1 MIKAT
6 RARHYLMLLM
16 AFFLVLGQLNLTAL
30 NVFAKENGNDELT
43 YEVQSKLTED
53 KKSADLTIKVTPKS
67 DQVKILT
74 IETPDG
80 EKREGQEVSYKAE
93 KNGTTNFLINYQNT
107 SEEKAETK
115 TYTASYEVSDIVSED
130 GVNKDSDTEK
140 ATEKE
145 DANIQPPS
153 TTNNTKNIK
162 SLKSGQTTVELKIP
176 DYDQTA
182 WANGDIKEVTATVN
196 FGDSTSTGKKVN
208 FTLPDGMRFVSLPV
222 PSNYQAGTNED
233 TGVLSYLGAS
243 DPLGI
248 AITSVEVPNKETAYS
263 QATFGTVSYEL
274 SPGTEKASFKFS
286 VRVDA
291 AKYYGPTDLADPIKT
306 EVYKGEASTP
316 VASADQAI
324 RAEGNKVVGYADQNH
339 VKTMFRTWY
348 NDKRLSEVLASTDTT
363 DSYNYTKSY
372 SVVNGSNSLDSRGA
386 AVYIA
391 KNIEVTLYYPEG
403 MEFVNVVNNAG
414 TVLKENSN
422 VTITN
427 YPSENKVV
435 INNKHLNNS
444 ATSNSIYGVKYK
456 VPKGTPAGTYST
468 AKAPHA
474 VITTYDGEVFESD
487 ALTTNPNDLTTIA
500 PLDTCKVVDTTE
512 NKMTLTTANGQLNP
526 NNETWAGSI
535 QINNKKSAGVKK
547 NQMYQ
552 IKFDPNW
559 EAYMVNIPFDSTISG
574 NKISEVQ
581 YKTNL
586 NDAFRTF
593 DGALIKNNNQM
604 YRLDAKAVGLE
615 EGEYFTEVKANV
627 GDFAPGYQSTEAS
640 ATYRWN
646 STASYGKIKPGVTS
660 VQYEGAIWDADDES
674 NTKVSGISTYKVSS
688 AESTVA
694 NGTAAFYNKAGTK
707 VKTASAGETI
717 NTKATLVLHDYPY
730 GTRTVLNDPE
740 VYLHAL
746 EGTTIQPS
754 SIKLTDQGGKDVNF
768 TVEQETANNG
778 DKVYALKT
786 TDVSVGVYVG
796 YPTKHKYL
804 NISYDTTFDVTLNKS
819 INMDAQ
825 QVIAWGANVTPATG
839 TNTFSDLGLDVNK
852 NGRDNDKLLSVNSST
867 LSIPKQDTVTVE
879 TFLSVAGEGDKAAY
893 MEGEDSTVSYFS
905 PGTDADYTVKITN
918 TSSGNAST
926 FELYIPIPK
935 TGQDF
940 GSKFQSEPF
949 KWDMKLNGAL
959 PVNAEQQDQFDVSY
973 ATTATGDNYDSTDI
987 YSNTVA
993 DYEKV
998 NMVRIKVKT
1007 QINAGETQT
1016 FKVPLK
1022 VDETFDSATEGN
1034 KIGERDI
1041 YNPYYRVITN
1051 TFAGSL
1057 SGTKVGA
1064 ELVIGEVAGMLFND
1078 KDVNGSYEKDKGDEP
1093 LANETVEL
1101 YKWNVSTSEYE
1112 PAKVGDKNIT
1122 ATTDSNGKYSFDY
1135 SDGVGYGNYAVKF
1148 PDKAGYQYTLKNIGK
1163 DTSLNS
1169 DVPYSG
1175 ADRGWAKQI
1184 NPTLPSS
1191 QYTNAGYYAYNPT
1204 QDLKVNLDE
1213 KQVQMGRS
1221 LEITLPKVASTT
1233 GQAAED
1239 TIEPSFFKN
1248 IKATTNG
1255 YKWTVADTKV
1265 ATVQTLADGSA
1276 AVVGV
1281 STNDKT
1287 IDVTDLTLTIQDI
1300 FGTEQSSTA
1309 PVYVTGKEGTVAQ
1322 QDGYTMGAA
1331 DFSLE
1336 YKEATELTKAQA
1348 LTLAKTAAF
1357 EEVKNGVNSS
1367 AEDCLDLVQVNQT
1380 QLDAIKNGSNQGGV
1394 YPLTYTITKDSK
1406 TVSVT
1411 IQVTVEDDL
1420 TAVNAHDSTIY
1431 IGDTWEAEDNFDS
1444 ATNKE
1449 GDTNV
1454 AFSDVTVTGTVNT
1467 TVAGAYPVTYTYNGV
1482 SKKINVTVKAKQT
1495 AVNAHDSAIYTGDTW
1510 NAEDNFDSALDKDGN
1525 SVVFA
1530 NVTVAGNVN
1539 TTEAGTNTITYSYDG
1554 GSKTITVTVLENKE
1568 GISAHD
1574 STIYVGDAWDAKD
1587 NFDSAFDKDG
1597 NAVDLEDV
1605 TVTEK
1610 PTVDTT
1616 KAGAYEVTY
1625 KYGKVSKKITLT
1637 VKAKLTAVNAHDSA
1651 IYIGDTWSAEDN
1663 FDSALDKD
1671 GNSVAFADI
1680 EVKGTVDTDKVGTYP
1695 VTYTYDGVSKTIN
1708 IQVKDILTAVNAHDS
1723 EIYIG
1728 DNWNAKDNFDSA
1740 KDKDGNTVN
1749 WKDINVSENPAVDLE
1764 TVGVYQVTYSYGGV
1778 SKTINLTVHPRK
1790 TSLEVHDSTMYTG
1803 DKWKAE
1809 DNFDNATDKK
1819 GDQIPFKDVTVTGQV
1834 GSKTAGTYEITY
1846 IYDGLKKVARIT
1858 VIQNQA
1864 QITVKDSVIPYGGK
1878 WEAEANFIGATNRE
1892 GVAIP
1897 FSKIKIDGTV
1907 DVNKAGTYK
1916 VIYTYDPNEGTV
1928 DAGKKQLSVTANIQV
1943 EAEIVKPIK
1952 PIKPVDPSKPIDPK
1966 KPVKSSNPTKPS
1978 TEKTPLKVVDNKQH
1992 TRTYEEAKPLPKTG
2006 DQTNTWVIWTG
2017 VCLLSMSLLLWVV
2030 MRGRKKNYQ

>member
-6 RARHYLMLLM
+6 RARHYLVLLM

-80 EKREGQEVSYKAE
+80 EKKEGQEVSYKAE

-130 GVNKDSDTEK
+130 EVNKDTETEK
-140 ATEKE
+140 ATEKA

-176 DYDQTA
+176 DYNQTA

-243 DPLGI
+243 DPLGM

-348 NDKRLSEVLASTDTT
+348 NNQRLSEVLASTDTT

-372 SVVNGSNSLDSRGA
+372 SVVNGMNSLDSRGA

-391 KNIEVTLYYPEG
+391 KNVEVTLYYPEG

-414 TVLKENSN
+414 TVLQENSN

-444 ATSNSIYGVKYK
+444 AASNSIYGVKYK

-468 AKAPHA
+468 SKAPHA
-474 VITTYDGEVFESD
+474 VITTYDGEVFETD
-487 ALTTNPNDLTTIA
+487 ALTTNTNDLTTLA
-500 PLDTCKVVDTTE
+500 PLDTCNVVDTSE
-512 NKMTLTTANGQLNP
+512 NKLSLTAANGQLNP
-526 NNETWAGSI
+526 NNETWGGSI
-535 QINNKKSAGVKK
+535 QINNKNSAGVKK

-627 GDFAPGYQSTEAS
+627 GDFAPGYLSTEAS

-660 VQYEGAIWDADDES
+660 VQYEGAIWDADDEA
-674 NTKVSGISTYKVSS
+674 NTKVSGVSTYKISS
-688 AESTVA
+688 AESTAA

-707 VKTASAGETI
+707 VKTATAGETI
-717 NTKATLVLHDYPY
+717 NTKATLLLHDYPY

-754 SIKLTDQGGKDVNF
+754 SIKLTDQDGKDVNF

-778 DKVYALKT
+778 DKVYVLKT

-804 NISYDTTFDVTLNKS
+804 NVSYDTTFDVTLDKS

-825 QVIAWGANVTPATG
+825 QVIAWGANVTPSLSN
-839 TNTFSDLGLDVNK
+839 NTFSDLGLDVNK
-852 NGRDNDKLLSVNSST
+852 NGRDNEKLLSVNSST

-879 TFLSVAGEGDKAAY
+879 TFLSVAGEGAKAAY
-893 MEGEDSTVSYFS
+893 VEGEDSTVSYFT

-973 ATTATGDNYDSTDI
+973 ATTATGDNYDSNDI
-987 YSNTVA
+987 YSDTVA

-1022 VDETFDSATEGN
+1022 VDETFDSATDGN

-1064 ELVIGEVAGMLFND
+1064 ELVIGEVAGTLFND
-1078 KDVNGSYEKDKGDEP
+1078 KDVNGLYEKDKGDEP
-1093 LANETVEL
+1093 LASETVEL
-1101 YKWNVSTSEYE
+1101 YKWNESTSAYE
-1112 PAKVGDKNIT
+1112 PAKVGDKNVT

-1135 SDGVGYGNYAVKF
+1135 NDGVGYGN
-1148 PDKAGYQYTLKNIGK
+1148 
-1163 DTSLNS
+1163 
-1169 DVPYSG
+1169 
-1175 ADRGWAKQI
+1175 
-1184 NPTLPSS
+1184 
-1191 QYTNAGYYAYNPT
+1191 
-1204 QDLKVNLDE
+1204 
-1213 KQVQMGRS
+1213 
-1221 LEITLPKVASTT
+1221 
-1233 GQAAED
+1233 
-1239 TIEPSFFKN
+1239 
-1248 IKATTNG
+1248 
-1255 YKWTVADTKV
+1255 
-1265 ATVQTLADGSA
+1265 
-1276 AVVGV
+1276 
-1281 STNDKT
+1281 
-1287 IDVTDLTLTIQDI
+1287 
-1300 FGTEQSSTA
+1300 
-1309 PVYVTGKEGTVAQ
+1309 
-1322 QDGYTMGAA
+1322 
-1331 DFSLE
+1331 
-1336 YKEATELTKAQA
+1336 
-1348 LTLAKTAAF
+1348 
-1357 EEVKNGVNSS
+1357 
-1367 AEDCLDLVQVNQT
+1367 
-1380 QLDAIKNGSNQGGV
+1380 
-1394 YPLTYTITKDSK
+1394 
-1406 TVSVT
+1406 
-1411 IQVTVEDDL
+1411 
-1420 TAVNAHDSTIY
+1420 
-1431 IGDTWEAEDNFDS
+1431 
-1444 ATNKE
+1444 
-1449 GDTNV
+1449 
-1454 AFSDVTVTGTVNT
+1454 
-1467 TVAGAYPVTYTYNGV
+1467 
-1482 SKKINVTVKAKQT
+1482 
-1495 AVNAHDSAIYTGDTW
+1495 
-1510 NAEDNFDSALDKDGN
+1510 
-1525 SVVFA
+1525 
-1530 NVTVAGNVN
+1530 
-1539 TTEAGTNTITYSYDG
+1539 
-1554 GSKTITVTVLENKE
+1554 
-1568 GISAHD
+1568 
-1574 STIYVGDAWDAKD
+1574 
-1587 NFDSAFDKDG
+1587 
-1597 NAVDLEDV
+1597 
-1605 TVTEK
+1605 
-1610 PTVDTT
+1610 
-1616 KAGAYEVTY
+1616 
-1625 KYGKVSKKITLT
+1625 
-1637 VKAKLTAVNAHDSA
+1637 
-1651 IYIGDTWSAEDN
+1651 
-1663 FDSALDKD
+1663 
-1671 GNSVAFADI
+1671 
-1680 EVKGTVDTDKVGTYP
+1680 
-1695 VTYTYDGVSKTIN
+1695 
-1708 IQVKDILTAVNAHDS
+1708 
-1723 EIYIG
+1723 
-1728 DNWNAKDNFDSA
+1728 
-1740 KDKDGNTVN
+1740 
-1749 WKDINVSENPAVDLE
+1749 
-1764 TVGVYQVTYSYGGV
+1764 
-1778 SKTINLTVHPRK
+1778 
-1790 TSLEVHDSTMYTG
+1790 
-1803 DKWKAE
+1803 
-1809 DNFDNATDKK
+1809 
-1819 GDQIPFKDVTVTGQV
+1819 
-1834 GSKTAGTYEITY
+1834 
-1846 IYDGLKKVARIT
+1846 
-1858 VIQNQA
+1858 
-1864 QITVKDSVIPYGGK
+1864 
-1878 WEAEANFIGATNRE
+1878 
-1892 GVAIP
+1892 
-1897 FSKIKIDGTV
+1897 
-1907 DVNKAGTYK
+1907 
-1916 VIYTYDPNEGTV
+1916 
-1928 DAGKKQLSVTANIQV
+1928 
-1943 EAEIVKPIK
+1943 
-1952 PIKPVDPSKPIDPK
+1952 
-1966 KPVKSSNPTKPS
+1966 
-1978 TEKTPLKVVDNKQH
+1978 
-1992 TRTYEEAKPLPKTG
+1992 
-2006 DQTNTWVIWTG
+2006 
-2017 VCLLSMSLLLWVV
+2017 
-2030 MRGRKKNYQ
+2030 

>member
-6 RARHYLMLLM
+6 RARHYLVLLM

-43 YEVQSKLTED
+43 YEVQSKLAED

-80 EKREGQEVSYKAE
+80 EKKEGQEVSYKAE

-130 GVNKDSDTEK
+130 EVNKDTETEK
-140 ATEKE
+140 ATEKA

-176 DYDQTA
+176 DYNQTA

-222 PSNYQAGTNED
+222 PSNYQAGTNVD

-274 SPGTEKASFKFS
+274 SPGTEKASFTFS

-291 AKYYGPTDLADPIKT
+291 AKYYGPTDLAAPIKT

-316 VASADQAI
+316 VASAVQAI

-348 NDKRLSEVLASTDTT
+348 NDQRLSEVLASTDTT

-372 SVVNGSNSLDSRGA
+372 SVVNGMNSLDSRGA

-414 TVLKENSN
+414 TVLQENSN

-487 ALTTNPNDLTTIA
+487 ALTTNTNDLTTLA
-500 PLDTCKVVDTTE
+500 PLDTCNVVDTTE
-512 NKMTLTTANGQLNP
+512 NKLSLTAANGQLNP
-526 NNETWAGSI
+526 NNETWGGSI
-535 QINNKKSAGVKK
+535 QINNKNSAGVKK

-586 NDAFRTF
+586 NDTFRTF

-627 GDFAPGYQSTEAS
+627 GDFAPGYLSTEAS

-660 VQYEGAIWDADDES
+660 VQYEGAIWDADDEA
-674 NTKVSGISTYKVSS
+674 NTKVSGVSTYKISS
-688 AESTVA
+688 AESTAA

-707 VKTASAGETI
+707 VKTATAGETI
-717 NTKATLVLHDYPY
+717 NTKATLLLHDYPY

-754 SIKLTDQGGKDVNF
+754 SIKLTDQDGKDVNF

-778 DKVYALKT
+778 DKVYVLKT
-786 TDVSVGVYVG
+786 TDVSVGTFVG
-796 YPTKHKYL
+796 YPTKTKYL
-804 NISYDTTFDVTLNKS
+804 NISYNTTFDVTLDKS

-825 QVIAWGANVTPATG
+825 QVIAWGANVTPSLSN
-839 TNTFSDLGLDVNK
+839 NTFSDLGLDVNK
-852 NGRDNDKLLSVNSST
+852 NGRDNERLLSVNSST

-879 TFLSVAGEGDKAAY
+879 TFLSVAGEGAKAAY
-893 MEGEDSTVSYFS
+893 VEGEDSTVSYFT

-940 GSKFQSEPF
+940 GDKFQSEPF

-959 PVNAEQQDQFDVSY
+959 PVSAEQQDQFDVSY
-973 ATTATGDNYDSTDI
+973 ATTATGDNYDSNDI
-987 YSNTVA
+987 YSDTVA
-993 DYEKV
+993 D
-998 NMVRIKVKT
+998 
-1007 QINAGETQT
+1007 
-1016 FKVPLK
+1016 
-1022 VDETFDSATEGN
+1022 
-1034 KIGERDI
+1034 
-1041 YNPYYRVITN
+1041 
-1051 TFAGSL
+1051 
-1057 SGTKVGA
+1057 
-1064 ELVIGEVAGMLFND
+1064 
-1078 KDVNGSYEKDKGDEP
+1078 YEKDKGDEP

-1101 YKWNVSTSEYE
+1101 YKWNESTSVYE
-1112 PAKVGDKNIT
+1112 PAKLGDKNIT
-1122 ATTDSNGKYSFDY
+1122 ATTDSKGKYSFDY
-1135 SDGVGYGNYAVKF
+1135 NDGVGYGNYAVKF

-1163 DTSLNS
+1163 DISLDS

-1175 ADRGWAKQI
+1175 ADRGWVKQI
-1184 NPTLPSS
+1184 DPTLPSS
-1191 QYTNAGYYAYNPT
+1191 QYTNAGYYAYDPT

-1248 IKATTNG
+1248 IKAATNG
-1255 YKWTVADTKV
+1255 YKWTVADTNV

-1281 STNDKT
+1281 STNNKT
-1287 IDVTDLTLTIQDI
+1287 IDVTDLTITIQDI
-1300 FGTEQSSTA
+1300 FGTEKSSKA
-1309 PVYVTGKEGTVAQ
+1309 PVYVTGTDGTVAQ
-1322 QDGYTMGAA
+1322 QDGYTMGAT
-1331 DFSLE
+1331 DFSVE
-1336 YKEATELTKAQA
+1336 YKEATDLTKAQA

-1357 EEVKNGVNSS
+1357 EEVKDGVNSS
-1367 AEDCLDLVQVNQT
+1367 AEDRLDQVQVNQT

-1411 IQVTVEDDL
+1411 IQVTVAKDL

-1431 IGDTWEAEDNFDS
+1431 VGDTWDAEDNFDS
-1444 ATNKE
+1444 AANKE

-1454 AFSDVTVTGTVNT
+1454 AFSDVTVTGSVNT
-1467 TVAGAYPVTYTYNGV
+1467 AVAGSYPVTYTYNGV
-1482 SKKINVTVKAKQT
+1482 SKKINVTVKDKLT
-1495 AVNAHDSAIYTGDTW
+1495 AVNAHDSTIYTGDTW
-1510 NAEDNFDSALDKDGN
+1510 NAGDNFDSALDKDGN
-1525 SVVFA
+1525 SVAFA
-1530 NVTVAGNVN
+1530 DITVTGTVN
-1539 TTEAGTNTITYSYDG
+1539 TNQAGTNTITYSYDG
-1554 GSKTITVTVLENKE
+1554 VSKTITVTVLENKE

-1574 STIYVGDAWDAKD
+1574 STIYVGDAWNAKD

-1651 IYIGDTWSAEDN
+1651 IYVGDAWSAEDN

-1671 GNSVAFADI
+1671 GNSIAFADI
-1680 EVKGTVDTDKVGTYP
+1680 EVKGTVDTDKAGTYP

-1723 EIYIG
+1723 EIYVG
-1728 DNWNAKDNFDSA
+1728 DSWDAKDNFDSA
-1740 KDKDGNTVN
+1740 QDKDGNTVD
-1749 WKDINVSENPAVDLE
+1749 WKDINVSENPTVDLE
-1764 TVGVYQVTYSYGGV
+1764 TAGVYQVTYSYDGV
-1778 SKTINLTVHPRK
+1778 SKTINLTVNPRK
-1790 TSLEVHDSTMYTG
+1790 TSVEVHDSTIYTG
-1803 DKWKAE
+1803 DAWKAE

-1819 GDQIPFKDVTVTGQV
+1819 GDPISFEDVTVTGQV
-1834 GSKTAGTYEITY
+1834 DPETAGAYEVSY
-1846 IYDGLKKVARIT
+1846 IYDGVKKVAHIT

-1864 QITVKDSVIPYGGK
+1864 QITVKDSVIPYGEK
-1878 WEAEANFIGATNRE
+1878 WEAEANFIGATNRD

-1897 FSKIKIDGTV
+1897 FSKIKVDGTV
-1907 DVNKAGTYK
+1907 NVNKAGTYK
-1916 VIYTYDPNEGTV
+1916 VIYTYDPNEGTA

-1952 PIKPVDPSKPIDPK
+1952 PVDPSKPTDPK
-1966 KPVKSSNPTKPS
+1966 KPVKPSTPTKPS

>member
-6 RARHYLMLLM
+6 RARHYLVLLM

-43 YEVQSKLTED
+43 YEVQSKLAED

-80 EKREGQEVSYKAE
+80 EKKEGQEVSYKAE

-130 GVNKDSDTEK
+130 EVNKDTETEK
-140 ATEKE
+140 ATEKA

-176 DYDQTA
+176 DYNQTA

-222 PSNYQAGTNED
+222 PSNYQAGTNVD

-274 SPGTEKASFKFS
+274 SPGTEKASFTFS

-291 AKYYGPTDLADPIKT
+291 AKYYGPTDLAAPIKT

-316 VASADQAI
+316 VASAVQAI

-348 NDKRLSEVLASTDTT
+348 NDQRLSEVLASTDTT

-372 SVVNGSNSLDSRGA
+372 SVVNGMNSLDSRGA

-414 TVLKENSN
+414 TVLQENSN

-487 ALTTNPNDLTTIA
+487 ALTTNTNDLTT
-500 PLDTCKVVDTTE
+500 LDTCNVVDTTE
-512 NKMTLTTANGQLNP
+512 NKLSLTAANGQLNP
-526 NNETWAGSI
+526 NNETWGGSI
-535 QINNKKSAGVKK
+535 QINNKNSAGVKK

-586 NDAFRTF
+586 NDTFRTF

-627 GDFAPGYQSTEAS
+627 GDFAPGYLSTEAS

-660 VQYEGAIWDADDES
+660 VQYEGAIWDADDEA
-674 NTKVSGISTYKVSS
+674 NTKVSGVSTYKISS
-688 AESTVA
+688 AESTAA

-707 VKTASAGETI
+707 VKTATAGETI
-717 NTKATLVLHDYPY
+717 NTKATLLLHDYPY

-754 SIKLTDQGGKDVNF
+754 SIKLTDQDGKDVNF

-778 DKVYALKT
+778 DKVYVLKT
-786 TDVSVGVYVG
+786 TDVSVGTFVG
-796 YPTKHKYL
+796 YPTKTKYL
-804 NISYDTTFDVTLNKS
+804 NISYNTTFDVTLDKS

-825 QVIAWGANVTPATG
+825 QVIAWGANVTPSLSN
-839 TNTFSDLGLDVNK
+839 NTFSDLGLDVNK
-852 NGRDNDKLLSVNSST
+852 NGRDNERLLSVNSST

-879 TFLSVAGEGDKAAY
+879 TFLSVAGEGAKAAY
-893 MEGEDSTVSYFS
+893 VEGEDSTVSYFT

-940 GSKFQSEPF
+940 GDKFQSEPF

-959 PVNAEQQDQFDVSY
+959 PVSAEQQDQFDVSY
-973 ATTATGDNYDSTDI
+973 ATTATGDNYDSNDI
-987 YSNTVA
+987 YSDTVA

-1022 VDETFDSATEGN
+1022 VDETFDSATDGN

-1064 ELVIGEVAGMLFND
+1064 ELVIGEVAGTLFND
-1078 KDVNGSYEKDKGDEP
+1078 KDVNGLYEKDKGDEP

-1101 YKWNVSTSEYE
+1101 YKWNESTSVYE
-1112 PAKVGDKNIT
+1112 PAKLGDKNIT
-1122 ATTDSNGKYSFDY
+1122 ATTDSKGKYSFDY
-1135 SDGVGYGNYAVKF
+1135 NDGVGYGNYAVKF

-1163 DTSLNS
+1163 DISLDS

-1175 ADRGWAKQI
+1175 ADRGWVKQI
-1184 NPTLPSS
+1184 DPTLPSS
-1191 QYTNAGYYAYNPT
+1191 QYTNAGYYAYDPT

-1248 IKATTNG
+1248 IKAATNG
-1255 YKWTVADTKV
+1255 YKWTVADTNV

-1281 STNDKT
+1281 STNNKT
-1287 IDVTDLTLTIQDI
+1287 IDVTDLTITIQDI
-1300 FGTEQSSTA
+1300 FGTEKSSKA
-1309 PVYVTGKEGTVAQ
+1309 PVYVTGTDGTAAQ
-1322 QDGYTMGAA
+1322 QDGYTMGAT
-1331 DFSLE
+1331 DFSVE
-1336 YKEATELTKAQA
+1336 YKEATDLTKAQA

-1357 EEVKNGVNSS
+1357 EEVKDGVNSS
-1367 AEDCLDLVQVNQT
+1367 AEDCLDQVQVNQT

-1411 IQVTVEDDL
+1411 IQVTVAKDL

-1431 IGDTWEAEDNFDS
+1431 VGDTWDAEDNFDS
-1444 ATNKE
+1444 AANKE

-1454 AFSDVTVTGTVNT
+1454 AFSDVTVTGSVNT
-1467 TVAGAYPVTYTYNGV
+1467 AVAGSYPVTYTYNGV
-1482 SKKINVTVKAKQT
+1482 SKKINVTVKDKLT
-1495 AVNAHDSAIYTGDTW
+1495 AVNAHDSTIYTGDTW
-1510 NAEDNFDSALDKDGN
+1510 NAGDNFDSALDKDGN
-1525 SVVFA
+1525 SVAFA
-1530 NVTVAGNVN
+1530 DITVTGTVN
-1539 TTEAGTNTITYSYDG
+1539 TNQAGTNTITYSYDG
-1554 GSKTITVTVLENKE
+1554 VSKTITVTVLENKE

-1574 STIYVGDAWDAKD
+1574 STIYVGDAWNAKD

-1651 IYIGDTWSAEDN
+1651 IYVGDAWSAEDN

-1671 GNSVAFADI
+1671 GNSIAFADI
-1680 EVKGTVDTDKVGTYP
+1680 EVKGTVDTDKAGTYP

-1723 EIYIG
+1723 EIYVG
-1728 DNWNAKDNFDSA
+1728 DSWDAKDNFDSA
-1740 KDKDGNTVN
+1740 QDKDGNTVD
-1749 WKDINVSENPAVDLE
+1749 WKDINVSENPTVDLE
-1764 TVGVYQVTYSYGGV
+1764 TAGVYQVTYSYDGV
-1778 SKTINLTVHPRK
+1778 SKTINLTVNPRK
-1790 TSLEVHDSTMYTG
+1790 TSVEVHDSTIYTG
-1803 DKWKAE
+1803 DAWKAE

-1819 GDQIPFKDVTVTGQV
+1819 GDPISFEDVTVTGQV
-1834 GSKTAGTYEITY
+1834 DPETAGAYEVSY
-1846 IYDGLKKVARIT
+1846 IYDGVKKVAHIT

-1864 QITVKDSVIPYGGK
+1864 QITVKDSVIPYGEK
-1878 WEAEANFIGATNRE
+1878 WEAEANFIGATNRD

-1897 FSKIKIDGTV
+1897 FSKIKVDGTV
-1907 DVNKAGTYK
+1907 NVNKAGTYK
-1916 VIYTYDPNEGTV
+1916 VIYTYDPNEGTA

-1952 PIKPVDPSKPIDPK
+1952 PVDPSKPTDPK
-1966 KPVKSSNPTKPS
+1966 KPVKPSTPTKPS